1 MNVWNSGA
9 DGVYLFNFN
18 YNFAPDHRIWRELGG
33 PETLQPL
40 TKLYHASVLGLG
52 HDSVDHYLPGGWR
65 YVQVPL
71 VSPDHVRG
79 AWKNEPL
86 QVEFEVGEDVMW
98 GTDQGM
104 LPCLTLRLQV
114 LNKYREKLTSPY
126 NLEVELNGQLLDA
139 GRINEEW
146 LEYAIDPELVKQG
159 TNELE
164 ITPDRAYD
172 IPCIVHDVQLL
183 VRYETK
189 LSPPAHC

>member
-1 MNVWNSGA
+1 VWNSGA
-9 DGVYLFNFN
+9 DGVDLFNFN
-18 YNFAPDHRIWRELGG
+18 YNFAPDHRMWRELGG

-98 GTDQGM
+98 GTDEGIV
-104 LPCLTLRLQV
+104 PRITLRLQI
-114 LNKYREKLTSPY
+114 LNLYKEKLTSPY
-126 NLEVELNGQLLDA
+126 NVEVKLNRQLLDG
-139 GRINEEW
+139 GRISEEW
-146 LEYAIDPELVKQG
+146 VEYALDPELVKQG
-159 TNELE
+159 RNELE
-164 ITPDRAYD
+164 IAPSRGYD
-172 IPCIVHDVQLL
+172 TSCIVHEVELQ
-183 VRYETK
+183 VKYEK
-189 LSPPAHC
+189 ML